1 MIDDLAP
8 PRARILVG
16 GLVVGA
22 LALRLGVMWLVAPS
36 PPIADEA
43 EYLYRST
50 SLAAGREVIGPEIRP
65 PGSIWYYVAFHRL
78 LDPGMDAVRLA
89 NVLAGVVG
97 IALVYLLG
105 SRLFDRRAGVVAA
118 AVAAVY
124 PNLVFYSVSA
134 WNETLYV
141 ALTLG
146 GLLLLTRRL
155 PWAVAAAGLLWGLAA
170 LTREVGVLL
179 LLVGAGWLARPTR
192 DTRRWTSAAVFL
204 AVFLATLL
212 PWTIRLNRVDAPFAL
227 VARTTYLNL
236 FLGNAPRDPE
246 GTGDAGRPAGSV
258 FRRQREYLSFGTTP
272 AEREEVAKRLAIEAI
287 EDRLPAWP
295 FEKTVEMLPN
305 LLTPNSLPAA
315 RLWARPDEDGWAGR
329 WAYHLV
335 TDGTAFPRDTL
346 GRACV
351 AAWIVVALA
360 GVGGWVLAAGRPGW
374 GLVAA
379 FLAAHIVP
387 TIIAFASSRFRI
399 PLVPIL
405 IVGGAFLVG
414 EGRRVWREASPR
426 RRAFAAGSVALT
438 AIIIA
443 SRWSTLSTPQFG

>member
-146 GLLLLTRRL
+146 GLLLLTRRS

-179 LLVGAGWLARPTR
+179 LLVGAGWLA
-192 DTRRWTSAAVFL
+192 
-204 AVFLATLL
+204 
-212 PWTIRLNRVDAPFAL
+212 
-227 VARTTYLNL
+227 
-236 FLGNAPRDPE
+236 
-246 GTGDAGRPAGSV
+246 
-258 FRRQREYLSFGTTP
+258 
-272 AEREEVAKRLAIEAI
+272 
-287 EDRLPAWP
+287 
-295 FEKTVEMLPN
+295 
-305 LLTPNSLPAA
+305 
-315 RLWARPDEDGWAGR
+315 
-329 WAYHLV
+329 
-335 TDGTAFPRDTL
+335 
-346 GRACV
+346 
-351 AAWIVVALA
+351 
-360 GVGGWVLAAGRPGW
+360 
-374 GLVAA
+374 
-379 FLAAHIVP
+379 
-387 TIIAFASSRFRI
+387 SSRSFSRRCSR
-399 PLVPIL
+399 
-405 IVGGAFLVG
+405 
-414 EGRRVWREASPR
+414 GRSD
-426 RRAFAAGSVALT
+426 
-438 AIIIA
+438 
-443 SRWSTLSTPQFG
+443 